1 MPTLL
6 LPPRITD
13 DSVKL
18 WRAAI
23 AANWQTLRLNRWHA
37 PENLDPADIAVYGGY
52 FTAFANDLGISLI
65 VPPNNFLATLPHEF
79 TKRHVQLLPLAE
91 ARHLTHR
98 AFYKPADDKCFLAK
112 IYDAGAELPAPNELP
127 DDVPVLISEI
137 VRWQLE
143 FRCFI
148 LDRKLITLSPYLRN
162 HGKIETPDGEF
173 PATDEEFSA
182 ATTFINALLATTTI
196 PLPPTLVI
204 DVGLTQDRGWAVI
217 EANQVW
223 GAGIYGC
230 DPSAILPILRRAC
243 QPTATISDSDKQ
255 WAALT

>member
-1 MPTLL
+1 MPTLI

-23 AANWQTLRLNRWHA
+23 AAKWQTLRLDRWHA

-52 FTAFANDLGISLI
+52 FVAFANELGISLL
-65 VPPNNFLATLPHEF
+65 VPPNNFLASLPPEL
-79 TKRHVQLLPLAE
+79 TKRHVQLLRLSE
-91 ARHLTHR
+91 ARNLTHR

-112 IYDAGAELPAPNELP
+112 IYDSGAQLPAHHELP

-148 LDRKLITLSPYLRN
+148 LDRKLITLSPYLR
-162 HGKIETPDGEF
+162 HHEKIETADGEF
-173 PATDEEFSA
+173 LATEEEFA
-182 ATTFINALLATTTI
+182 EARNFVNALLNIPTI

-204 DVGLTQDRGWAVI
+204 DVGLTQDRGWAAI

-230 DPSAILPILRRAC
+230 DPVAILPLLRRAC
-243 QPTATISDSDKQ
+243 QPTATLSASDKQ
-255 WAALT
+255 WSALT